1 MKRYL
6 LDTHALVFW
15 SLGEGLSPRF
25 AARLDRLC
33 RAGRLAVSAV
43 SFWETAL
50 LAQKGRIELPDV
62 AGWKD
67 ELVRASGRVFVSNEV
82 NRFLKVMGYYPDGS
96 LVELSDG
103 RLAVVVGQNIM
114 ALLLPRVRIVTADGE
129 MGEELDLREA
139 TGVYIRQQ
147 IAEY

>member
-1 MKRYL
+1 VKRYL

-67 ELVRASGRVFVSNEV
+67 ELVRASG
-82 NRFLKVMGYYPDGS
+82 
-96 LVELSDG
+96 
-103 RLAVVVGQNIM
+103 LAVLTPDANVMIAS
-114 ALLLPRVRIVTADGE
+114 ALLPPLYKDPMDRLIVAHALAEGAVLVSRDAMVRRYPVPTLWQD
-129 MGEELDLREA
+129 
-139 TGVYIRQQ
+139 
-147 IAEY
+147 

>member
-50 LAQKGRIELPDV
+50 LAQKGRIELPASLMPPPSAWGRPGRDGAWWTLNNV
-62 AGWKD
+62 YVSNSRATARYNMPGAGTPRLTID
-67 ELVRASGRVFVSNEV
+67 RRSGRITITGSNRYRYTGV
-82 NRFLKVMGYYPDGS
+82 CTAS
-96 LVELSDG
+96 
-103 RLAVVVGQNIM
+103 M
-114 ALLLPRVRIVTADGE
+114 ALRPR
-129 MGEELDLREA
+129 
-139 TGVYIRQQ
+139 
-147 IAEY
+147 